1 MKVLIIS
8 DTHRRDDRFLALIE
22 RIKPIDMLIHCGDT
36 EGSEEL
42 YMAGVDC
49 PVEIVA
55 GNNDFFT
62 DLPREREFNVGN
74 YRVWLTHGHNYYV
87 SMGNSILKEEA
98 RARGVDIV
106 M

>member
-42 YMAGVDC
+42 YMAGVD
-49 PVEIVA
+49 
-55 GNNDFFT
+55 
-62 DLPREREFNVGN
+62 
-74 YRVWLTHGHNYYV
+74 
-87 SMGNSILKEEA
+87 
-98 RARGVDIV
+98 
-106 M
+106 

>member
-42 YMAGVDC
+42 YQLGAHL
-49 PVEIVA
+49 
-55 GNNDFFT
+55 NDF
-62 DLPREREFNVGN
+62 LPR
-74 YRVWLTHGHNYYV
+74 LQC
-87 SMGNSILKEEA
+87 S
-98 RARGVDIV
+98 RADFISHIITSCSDLVL
-106 M
+106 

>member
-49 PVEIVA
+49 PVESLRETMISLRIFRGK
-55 GNNDFFT
+55 GNLMWET
-62 DLPREREFNVGN
+62 TGYGSHMVITIMCPWEIP
-74 YRVWLTHGHNYYV
+74 Y
-87 SMGNSILKEEA
+87 
-98 RARGVDIV
+98 
-106 M
+106 